1 MNDKLNGF
9 DIIYW
14 INLDRSKNRFINM
27 TKILSTLSVKNIRI
41 PAIDGKT
48 MSAANIYNNFNLLNN
63 IPQLNITP
71 IEYACLLSHLN
82 TIKTFSESQYEI
94 ALILEDDV
102 SMEFNKYW
110 NKTVQDVIDNAPN
123 DWDIIMLS
131 YTTDLPYLTDYYTLN
146 KNGYIPGAFSY
157 LIRKE
162 SAVKFINSIY
172 TNNKYTLESNI
183 THTADIYLFSIF
195 KTYVYKYPFFTYPDD
210 NDSTIHPNHLNH
222 HMISKNNIKNLL
234 INKFNTS
241 YLDKSIINKYING
254 IDIIYWIN
262 MDNSKDNYINMMNIF
277 EIIPIKNIRI
287 NLTDN
292 INNNIYNIYNKFNN
306 TTFTR
311 SITEYGC
318 LLSHLETINKFSKS
332 KYNICLILEDNISL
346 ELIKYWNKSINTIIA
361 DAPTNWEI
369 IMLTYMTDQ
378 PLTALYTYNTGFIY
392 STGAYIIN
400 KKAAGK
406 FINNNFI
413 NDKFI
418 LNSTKIHTTDKYL
431 FSSFITYAYKYP
443 YFIHNN
449 NILHVHHIKFKEY
462 NKNQLI
468 TTWEHIDDNNN
479 YNKNQLITTWEHIGD
494 NNNYNK
500 NYILLIFII
509 LIIIIF
515 IFIKHKYLKINV

>member
-210 NDSTIHPNHLNH
+210 NDSTIHSEHINMHIN
-222 HMISKNNIKNLL
+222 SKK
-234 INKFNTS
+234 
-241 YLDKSIINKYING
+241 II
-254 IDIIYWIN
+254 IDIWKKY
-262 MDNSKDNYINMMNIF
+262 YIEYISN
-277 EIIPIKNIRI
+277 
-287 NLTDN
+287 TDN
-292 INNNIYNIYNKFNN
+292 
-306 TTFTR
+306 
-311 SITEYGC
+311 
-318 LLSHLETINKFSKS
+318 
-332 KYNICLILEDNISL
+332 
-346 ELIKYWNKSINTIIA
+346 
-361 DAPTNWEI
+361 
-369 IMLTYMTDQ
+369 
-378 PLTALYTYNTGFIY
+378 
-392 STGAYIIN
+392 
-400 KKAAGK
+400 
-406 FINNNFI
+406 
-413 NDKFI
+413 
-418 LNSTKIHTTDKYL
+418 NSTTQPYNLQGKNKT
-431 FSSFITYAYKYP
+431 YKYKMII
-443 YFIHNN
+443 Y
-449 NILHVHHIKFKEY
+449 
-462 NKNQLI
+462 
-468 TTWEHIDDNNN
+468 
-479 YNKNQLITTWEHIGD
+479 IG
-494 NNNYNK
+494 
-500 NYILLIFII
+500 LVVMLIFIYI
-509 LIIIIF
+509 AYIY
-515 IFIKHKYLKINV
+515 KYNLYQ